1 MKRPLAV
8 IGFSYSSALLAAFL
22 FGFVH
27 IIAAV
32 IISGTLFVISLF
44 LPVVRKL
51 PYVKGV
57 LFSVLAAMTVLYF
70 YNIAY
75 VERTDFLMENE
86 VHIRAEICDLPYEQ
100 NNRVYYTLKTT
111 QIDFPDCP
119 QNIKI
124 RVSSAKALRA
134 EPYDIIEASVKIYSR
149 SGTQRYSD
157 IARGIMLR
165 GSLAAG
171 EKVSVE
177 KQETKPLY
185 YYAVC
190 IRKRIFDI
198 IDMDFP
204 RELSPFMKALMTGDK
219 SSLSGEEL
227 AVFRDAGIMH
237 IIAASGFHLAVLT
250 GMISAVIMFLLKCR
264 RNTASLICAGFVF
277 VYMAVVGFTPSIM
290 RAGIMTIISL
300 LGRFA
305 FREADSLNSLGAAC
319 LVICF
324 IDPYA
329 VCDTGFLLSVSATFG
344 IIVLEPKLTGRLT
357 EFFQPKGSD
366 KKTLKRTRFFVGHE
380 KVIRTAVSFVTVPVS
395 AIVFTY
401 PVNVICFRYFA
412 PYSLIANLLTSFAA
426 SLLLSLLFILVILQ
440 VSVIFSFLKLPFIIL
455 CGLLCKYIIGIAG
468 FIAGLPYSGMKASY
482 EYVPVVIALIFAVT
496 AVYRFAMKNRKRR
509 TLSVMTAAAFLL
521 FTVGSSLDTAAKA
534 DSKKVSVLDTGSG
547 ISVILSKN
555 NDSAVLSCGGSYD
568 KISEIVTYL
577 SDTSVD
583 EIRYMLIT
591 DTSAECSA
599 YAENILKN
607 YNVRTVQAYDE
618 EKYYDRLHSLV
629 MESEEVIL
637 SKSDTKQTESFI
649 CCGTEIQVYKT
660 DKCNALRFSAD
671 GTVYLICHRDT
682 DCSQLPMDFR
692 KADVM
697 IIDGIS
703 ENMECISASY
713 AIVSDSPAN
722 LENDIEGSELG
733 KAKLYYTAGYGNI
746 GIRHYGNGK
755 ISIRRENDW
764 LN

>member
-8 IGFSYSSALLAAFL
+8 IGFSYSAALLAAFL

-44 LPVVRKL
+44 LPLVRKL
-51 PYVKGV
+51 PYVKAV

-75 VERTDFLMENE
+75 VERTDVLMENE

-119 QNIKI
+119 QNIKL

-134 EPYDIIEASVKIYSR
+134 EPYDVVDFTVKIYSR
-149 SGTQRYSD
+149 SGSQRYSD

-165 GSLAAG
+165 GSIVQG
-171 EKVSVE
+171 ESIKIE
-177 KQETKPLY
+177 KQDTKPLY

-204 RELSPFMKALMTGDK
+204 KELSPFMKALITGEK

-227 AVFRDAGIMH
+227 AVFRNAGIMH

-264 RNTASLICAGFVF
+264 RNTASLICAVFVF
-277 VYMAVVGFTPSIM
+277 IYMAVVGFTPSIM
-290 RAGIMTIISL
+290 RAGIMTIILL
-300 LGRFA
+300 LGSFA
-305 FREADSLNSLGAAC
+305 FRKSDSLNSLGAAC

-329 VCDTGFLLSVSATFG
+329 VCDAGFLLSVLATFG

-357 EFFQPKGSD
+357 ELFQPKGSD
-366 KKTLKRTRFFVGHE
+366 KTTLRRTRFFVRHKRGIE
-380 KVIRTAVSFVTVPVS
+380 SAAAFVTVPVS
-395 AIVFTY
+395 AIIFTY
-401 PVNVICFRYFA
+401 PVTVICFRYFA
-412 PYSLIANLLTSFAA
+412 PYSLLTNLLTSFAA
-426 SLLLSLLFILVILQ
+426 SLLLSMLFILVILQ
-440 VSVIFSFLKLPFIIL
+440 VSVIFSFLKFPFIIL
-455 CGLLCKYIIGIAG
+455 CGLLGKYIISVAG
-468 FIAGLPYSGMKASY
+468 LIAGLPYSGMKASY
-482 EYVPVVIALIFAVT
+482 EYVPVVIALVFAVT

-509 TLSVMTAAAFLL
+509 TLSVMTAAAFLF
-521 FTVGSSLDTAAKA
+521 FTVGSSIDTAAKA

-568 KISEIVTYL
+568 KINEIITYL
-577 SDTSVD
+577 SDTSES
-583 EIRYMLIT
+583 EIRYMLLT

-599 YAENILKN
+599 YAENILKS

-618 EKYYDRLHSLV
+618 DKYYDRLHSLV
-629 MESEEVIL
+629 MGSEEVIM
-637 SKSDTKQTESFI
+637 SESGTKKTESFI
-649 CCGTEIQVYKT
+649 CCGTEIEIYKT
-660 DKCNALRFSAD
+660 DKCNAVRFDTD
-671 GTVYLICHRDT
+671 GTVYLICHRKT
-682 DCSQLPMDFR
+682 DCSQLPVDFR

-703 ENMECISASY
+703 ENMECVSASNV
-713 AIVSDSPAN
+713 IISDSPAE

-733 KAKLYYTAGYGNI
+733 SAELYYTAGYGNI
-746 GIRHYGNGK
+746 GIRHYGDGH